1 MAKPKLSIKNTNCY
15 TVFSDDETFELTH
28 GSFVVLVDGDC
39 DLGDDG
45 SMKDLLCEYDK
56 SRDARWERIGR
67 SIPEDP
73 MVSVKVGKVR
83 VRAISVQVLLQHY
96 LKTRSGK

>member
-15 TVFSDDETFELTH
+15 TVFSDDETFEPTH

-39 DLGDDG
+39 ELGDDG
-45 SMKDLLCEYDK
+45 SMKDLLREYDK
-56 SRDARWERIGR
+56 S
-67 SIPEDP
+67 IPKDP

-96 LKTRSGK
+96 LNTRSGK